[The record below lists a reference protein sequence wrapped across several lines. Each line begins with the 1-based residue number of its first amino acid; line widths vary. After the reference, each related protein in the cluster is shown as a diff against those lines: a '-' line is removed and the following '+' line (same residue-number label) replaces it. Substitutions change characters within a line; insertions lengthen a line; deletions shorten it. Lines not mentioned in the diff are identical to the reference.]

1 MKSDASLTPMMRQY
15 LEIKRECPDAVLFY
29 RMGDFYEMFYDD
41 AVEASRI
48 LGLALT
54 TRDKG
59 KEHPVPMCGV
69 PFHSAQ
75 AYIHRLIKAGRKVA
89 VCEQSEPEAGS
100 RGLMRREIVRVVTPA
115 IALEDDHL
123 ERDRANY
130 LMSLWRDPKSRT
142 VGLAFIDVSTGAFR
156 ATELDG
162 EDRLLSE
169 IARVAPS
176 EVLIA
181 QDFDLPEGLAVTR
194 IDEPMTLERARD
206 LLNQHFRT
214 VTLDGFGLKDAP
226 LATVASGMA
235 LSYVRKTCGTA
246 IEHITTLRFYS
257 QGFSMALG
265 RTTIRNLELFETI
278 GSSRDNTLYAV
289 LNHTRT
295 PMGARMLAD
304 WIAFPLVDV
313 ERIEERLDAVGSL
326 LSSRSRL
333 TALRDVLG
341 DVPDMERIVGRI
353 CTKTAGP
360 RDVRALADGLSL
372 VPRVREIVAET
383 GAPLLENALAGLD
396 NLEDLRARIE
406 RTLVEAPPQRLGDGS
421 AVASGVDRELD
432 ELRDIRRDSRRFLAE
447 LEARERESTGIPS
460 LKVGYNRVFGY
471 YIEIGKSQAA
481 KAPDRYARR
490 QTLVNAERFITPEL
504 KEYEAKL
511 LGAQD
516 AIAAI
521 EQRIFEEL
529 RQSVIPHVPAL
540 KAAASS
546 LALVD
551 ALASLA
557 WAALKYGY
565 CRPSI
570 CRDRRIEVVGGRHPV
585 VERVLKPGEYVPNPC
600 AFDPDK
606 DTIHL
611 ITGPNMSGKS
621 TYMRQVALICIMAQI
636 GSFVSAESARIGVV
650 DRIFTRI
657 GALDNLSAGQSTFLV
672 EMTETADIL
681 NNATEKSLVILD
693 EIGRGTSTYD
703 GMALAWAVAEYLNER
718 RARTFF
724 ATHYH
729 ELADLS
735 RRHKGVKNFH
745 LAVEESGAE
754 VVFLRTLRR
763 GAIGRSFGIYV
774 ARLAGIPREVIERA
788 RNLLE
793 AVSSRARAVPSQAR
807 QAPVQASLFEPSE
820 SALLQEILSVD
831 LERMTP
837 IEALNFLHRLKEKVS
852 VPAER

>member
-1 MKSDASLTPMMRQY
+1 
-15 LEIKRECPDAVLFY
+15 
-29 RMGDFYEMFYDD
+29 
-41 AVEASRI
+41 
-48 LGLALT
+48 
-54 TRDKG
+54 
-59 KEHPVPMCGV
+59 
-69 PFHSAQ
+69 
-75 AYIHRLIKAGRKVA
+75 
-89 VCEQSEPEAGS
+89 
-100 RGLMRREIVRVVTPA
+100 
-115 IALEDDHL
+115 
-123 ERDRANY
+123 
-130 LMSLWRDPKSRT
+130 
-142 VGLAFIDVSTGAFR
+142 
-156 ATELDG
+156 
-162 EDRLLSE
+162 
-169 IARVAPS
+169 
-176 EVLIA
+176 
-181 QDFDLPEGLAVTR
+181 
-194 IDEPMTLERARD
+194 
-206 LLNQHFRT
+206 
-214 VTLDGFGLKDAP
+214 
-226 LATVASGMA
+226 
-235 LSYVRKTCGTA
+235 
-246 IEHITTLRFYS
+246 
-257 QGFSMALG
+257 
-265 RTTIRNLELFETI
+265 
-278 GSSRDNTLYAV
+278 
-289 LNHTRT
+289 
-295 PMGARMLAD
+295 
-304 WIAFPLVDV
+304 
-313 ERIEERLDAVGSL
+313 
-326 LSSRSRL
+326 
-333 TALRDVLG
+333 
-341 DVPDMERIVGRI
+341 
-353 CTKTAGP
+353 
-360 RDVRALADGLSL
+360 
-372 VPRVREIVAET
+372 
-383 GAPLLENALAGLD
+383 
-396 NLEDLRARIE
+396 
-406 RTLVEAPPQRLGDGS
+406 
-421 AVASGVDRELD
+421 
-432 ELRDIRRDSRRFLAE
+432 
-447 LEARERESTGIPS
+447 
-460 LKVGYNRVFGY
+460 